1 MRLLSL
7 LFAFYFA
14 CLACMTC
21 ADEVSVCNE
30 EAQTIVAATA
40 HADYNSSELS
50 DWCSPLCQCH
60 CCGAAIVPLPPVPA
74 VVQVDVPAW
83 NSGLRHPLLVV
94 GAPTRASGAVWQP
107 PQA

>member
-21 ADEVSVCNE
+21 ADEVSVCKE
-30 EAQTIVAATA
+30 QAPVTVAATA
-40 HADYNSSELS
+40 HSDCHSSELG

-60 CCGAAIVPLPPVPA
+60 CCGSAVIPLLTAPVIVQIDLPSW
-74 VVQVDVPAW
+74 D
-83 NSGLRHPLLVV
+83 SSLRHPLLIV